1 MRAGIRWRR
10 LPKLW
15 NVRPREIG
23 CPQEEKEIS
32 LVVHL
37 DRHCGDCVIGAL
49 GGGDESGPTDPSGQ
63 QPESQ
68 QDAAPDEGESVES
81 IAPAES
87 EPPASNLTTGQKDAL
102 EQAASYLSFS
112 AFSRDG
118 LAGQLEYEGFTAEE
132 AAFAADNCGADWN
145 EQALLQAQSYLNMTS
160 FSYTGLV
167 DQLTYEGFT
176 SEQAV
181 YGADHCGADWNEQAA
196 LKAASYLDM
205 SAFSREG
212 LIDQLEYEGF
222 THDQAVYGVT
232 QNGY

>member
-1 MRAGIRWRR
+1 
-10 LPKLW
+10 
-15 NVRPREIG
+15 
-23 CPQEEKEIS
+23 
-32 LVVHL
+32 
-37 DRHCGDCVIGAL
+37 
-49 GGGDESGPTDPSGQ
+49 
-63 QPESQ
+63 
-68 QDAAPDEGESVES
+68 
-81 IAPAES
+81 
-87 EPPASNLTTGQKDAL
+87 
-102 EQAASYLSFS
+102 
-112 AFSRDG
+112 
-118 LAGQLEYEGFTAEE
+118 
-132 AAFAADNCGADWN
+132 
-145 EQALLQAQSYLNMTS
+145 MTS

>member
-1 MRAGIRWRR
+1 MKCNKCGQEYDGGVCPNCGTSAPGKSDVPKKKKKFRWWYI
-10 LPKLW
+10 LI
-15 NVRPREIG
+15 VIVVIG
-23 CPQEEKEIS
+23 
-32 LVVHL
+32 
-37 DRHCGDCVIGAL
+37 VIGAL

-132 AAFAADNCGADWN
+132 AAFAADNCGAD
-145 EQALLQAQSYLNMTS
+145 
-160 FSYTGLV
+160 
-167 DQLTYEGFT
+167 
-176 SEQAV
+176 
-181 YGADHCGADWNEQAA
+181 
-196 LKAASYLDM
+196 
-205 SAFSREG
+205 
-212 LIDQLEYEGF
+212 
-222 THDQAVYGVT
+222 
-232 QNGY
+232 